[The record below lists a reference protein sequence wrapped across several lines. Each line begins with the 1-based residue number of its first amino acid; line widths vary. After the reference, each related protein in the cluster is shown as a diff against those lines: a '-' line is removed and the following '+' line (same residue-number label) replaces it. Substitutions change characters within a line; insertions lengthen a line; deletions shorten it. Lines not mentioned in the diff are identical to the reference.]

1 MTDIKEQYT
10 NIIESGNSEQF
21 IAFLKTQDE
30 KLRNTLVPLIKRD
43 VKRLYEQFD
52 RQSGRYKATA
62 VQLDMLGV
70 AILSC
75 FTWNDIKKLSPQ
87 LVRQNN
93 TINRVLQWYCPPWFA
108 KFINLYIQE
117 SHKRGYGFIFYEE
130 LAEWLSQGYL
140 ERQTLEDETIA
151 QTLVPPHESLEKY
164 PFYFEEHIWLV
175 FHYPNYLSTRWLES
189 IKTYTKNQRLDRFR
203 LLNESLLAV
212 NRGFNKDQT
221 NFYATLF
228 SALEPTGDE
237 CLQLQDELIA
247 TFCCPHSK
255 PVTTSLQAIK
265 KILDND
271 DFHRDEFLTQ
281 LPLLLSSTTKGVVDS
296 TLTITDKLAKQN
308 PEKRA
313 EICQHLTG
321 VFINK
326 DASLQNKAEKLI
338 AKYGSPT
345 EPELSSLL
353 MSYADNILIGAR
365 ELLTD
370 FLDTKPMVVDEA
382 VQLYPVMPLIRDD
395 NRIPEIETW
404 DDFIFLVGRAFHNLD
419 SFSFDQ
425 LPAALL
431 CFSEQINKDNIEQ
444 LIPAFANALKT
455 LHTWS
460 GTQGSFDKILASF
473 FMEFADFI
481 QTKYHNENIDRQCQ
495 KYHELINHQ
504 DKYQKLNWGFNEW
517 QKSTKA
523 VFQPWINI
531 LLNTLTL
538 LKKSSGLPLLSTPTH
553 LPCFIEPRILIDR
566 LYRYQQAGESPCGFD
581 FQLAIQRCVPGTESL
596 LPNDFNRQYSELMN
610 YLRSGNVSSLDAVN
624 DDDLVLT
631 AILTRQVFLP
641 DVDSYTRGNLLLAK
655 RDTPV
660 EILKNKYDWKLL
672 TKVNQNQY
680 TNKEIVYK
688 QLHFDIPR
696 YWHDE
701 NSTLFY
707 EYSFMRFPEGHSAD
721 RKRILFSFPW
731 HSEAML
737 ARFIAI
743 NFKNASKEA
752 REIINLLQAMLE
764 LPLPL
769 LPMGHLL
776 TAFCMLHADKT
787 VRALAGELWIEK
799 LRYPQGVNSTHIGDI
814 LGRLEKESWAPLKR
828 FTDLAMQSLIN
839 ISFRHNQAL
848 LEMVCAMDSHLSTVK
863 ITNYKKLTELRQE
876 LEGLVLHCKS

>member
-1 MTDIKEQYT
+1 
-10 NIIESGNSEQF
+10 
-21 IAFLKTQDE
+21 
-30 KLRNTLVPLIKRD
+30 
-43 VKRLYEQFD
+43 
-52 RQSGRYKATA
+52 
-62 VQLDMLGV
+62 
-70 AILSC
+70 
-75 FTWNDIKKLSPQ
+75 
-87 LVRQNN
+87 
-93 TINRVLQWYCPPWFA
+93 
-108 KFINLYIQE
+108 
-117 SHKRGYGFIFYEE
+117 
-130 LAEWLSQGYL
+130 
-140 ERQTLEDETIA
+140 
-151 QTLVPPHESLEKY
+151 SL
-164 PFYFEEHIWLV
+164 YFEEHIWLV
-175 FHYPNYLSTRWLES
+175 FHYPHYLSTRWLEP
-189 IKTYTKNQRLDRFR
+189 IKTYTKNKRLDRFR
-203 LLNESLLAV
+203 LLKESLLAV

-228 SALEPTGDE
+228 SVLEPTGDE
-237 CLQLQDELIA
+237 CLQLQDALIA

-281 LPLLLSSTTKGVVDS
+281 LPLLLTSTTKGVVDN

-308 PEKRA
+308 PEKRTG
-313 EICQHLTG
+313 ICQHLTG

-326 DASLQNKAEKLI
+326 DACLQNKAAKLI

-345 EPELSSLL
+345 EPELSALL
-353 MSYADNILIGAR
+353 MSYADNILVGAR
-365 ELLTD
+365 ELLAD
-370 FLDTKPMVVDEA
+370 FLDAQPKVVDEA
-382 VQLYPVMPLIRDD
+382 VQLQPVMSLIRDD
-395 NRIPEIETW
+395 NRIPEIESW
-404 DDFIFLVGRAFHNLD
+404 DDFVFLACRAFHNLD

-431 CFSEQINKDNIEQ
+431 RFSDEINKDNIEQ
-444 LIPAFANALKT
+444 LEPAFANALKT
-455 LHTWS
+455 LNTWS

-481 QTKYHNENIDRQCQ
+481 QTKYPNKNIGRQCQ
-495 KYHELINHQ
+495 KYHDLINHQ
-504 DKYQKLNWGFNEW
+504 DKYKKINWGFNEW

-523 VFQPWINI
+523 IFQPWIDI

-538 LKKSSGLPLLSTPTH
+538 LKKSSDLPLLSTPTH
-553 LPCFIEPRILIDR
+553 LPCFIDPRVLINR
-566 LYRYQQAGESPCGFD
+566 LYRYQQAGETPCGFD
-581 FQLAIQRCVPGTESL
+581 FQLAIQRSVPGTESV
-596 LPNDFNRQYSELMN
+596 LPNDFNHQYSEVIN
-610 YLRSGNVSSLDAVN
+610 YFRSGNVSSLDAVN
-624 DDDLVLT
+624 DDLALT

-641 DVDSYTRGNLLLAK
+641 DVESYVRGNLLLAK
-655 RDTPV
+655 RNTPV
-660 EILKNKYDWKLL
+660 EILKNKYDWKL
-672 TKVNQNQY
+672 VNQNQY

-752 REIINLLQAMLE
+752 REIIGLLQAMLE

-769 LPMGHLL
+769 THMGHLL
-776 TAFCMLHADKT
+776 TSFSMLHADKT
-787 VRALAGELWIEK
+787 VRALAGELWLNK
-799 LRYPQGVNSTHIGDI
+799 LRHPQGVNSTHIGDI
-814 LGRLEKESWAPLKR
+814 LGRLEKENWAPLKR
-828 FTDLAMQSLIN
+828 FTDLTMQSLLN
-839 ISFRHNQAL
+839 ISARHNRAL

-863 ITNYKKLTELRQE
+863 ITNYKKLTELKLE
-876 LEGLVLHCKS
+876 LTRKS